1 MRWRRDTQS
10 LPILDDQ
17 IGNDVATA
25 TFEAEVNPWIYRA
38 NVGIRF
44 QWLGQLE

>member
-1 MRWRRDTQS
+1 MTYGTSQAF
-10 LPILDDQ
+10 DDML
-17 IGNDVATA
+17 GNDIATA

-44 QWLGQLE
+44 QWLGSLE